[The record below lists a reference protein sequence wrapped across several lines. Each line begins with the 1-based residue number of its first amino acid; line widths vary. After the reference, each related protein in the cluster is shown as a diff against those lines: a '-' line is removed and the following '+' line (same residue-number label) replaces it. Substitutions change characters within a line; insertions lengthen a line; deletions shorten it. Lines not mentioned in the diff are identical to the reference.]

1 MSISNE
7 VKIGLLGIVA
17 LALSFWG
24 YKFIMGKNLLVKSNV
39 YKVLYATTEG
49 MQTGTQVRI
58 HGVEVGNVA
67 SIELL
72 PDAEKKVLVT
82 LELQRGVNIP
92 KNTKA
97 VIVSTGF
104 MGGKAVNLMYD
115 NPCEGDGCAKSGDFI
130 AGETYGLLT
139 SMVGEDNLRAYVDII
154 EEGLKEVFD
163 VINEELLK
171 DETKSP
177 LAATIKELQRTLV
190 NLTSA
195 TAQLDVLLKKSS
207 GNIDGT
213 LANLNSVTGELN
225 AKKGEIAGIVDNANA
240 ITAQLKEADL
250 KKTILEVQAA
260 VADLQK
266 TLKTADKALGG
277 MSTTVES
284 LNSGQGSIGKLLKD
298 DKLYDDIKRLS
309 SSADSLLS
317 DFQDRP
323 YRYMPLKSRRKVK
336 KYDKQDGGE

>member
-72 PDAEKKVLVT
+72 PDKEKKVLVT
-82 LELQRGVNIP
+82 LELQRGISIP
-92 KNTKA
+92 KTTKA
-97 VIVSTGF
+97 IIVSTGF
-104 MGGKAVNLMYD
+104 MGGKAINLMYD
-115 NPCEGDGCAKSGDFI
+115 NPCEGDNCAKSGDFLE
-130 AGETYGLLT
+130 GDTYGLLT
-139 SMVGEDNLRAYVDII
+139 SMVGEDNVRAYMDVI

-177 LAATIKELQRTLV
+177 LAATIKELQRTLA

-213 LANLNSVTGELN
+213 LANLNSLSGELN

-250 KKTILEVQAA
+250 KKTILEVQVA

-317 DFQDRP
+317 DFQNRP
-323 YRYMPLKSRRKVK
+323 YRYMPLKSRRAVK
-336 KYDKQDGGE
+336 KYDKQDGTF